1 MGGYQCIKEG
11 ESAGKDDKCCIDLTM
26 YNSKCVSV
34 KKCQIKGEKMT
45 TQCCGNLV
53 KNKKKYC
60 DTQFCIREGKSI
72 KEDKQ
77 KCCGNL
83 TIITGKCTSVG
94 LSLSANKKQQ
104 QSDDD

>member
-1 MGGYQCIKEG
+1 MGGNECIKMDQ
-11 ESAGKDDKCCIDLTM
+11 SAGKGDKCCSDLTM
-26 YNSKCVSV
+26 YNSKCV

-60 DTQFCIREGKSI
+60 DTQFCIREDKFI

-83 TIITGKCTSVG
+83 KIIDGKCQSLDSG
-94 LSLSANKKQQ
+94 LRANKQQ
-104 QSDDD
+104 QSPDDD